1 LQPGFFLG
9 EGPVNYDSTTL
20 ILVGFASDLVVSGEV
35 LIDDRPRPILL
46 ERRLGRSSSEIG
58 RQLPK
63 KSLIS
68 NENWAAPKGQP
79 KETPLNPSDE
89 DRFNRRIR

>member
-1 LQPGFFLG
+1 LQPGFFCG
-9 EGPVNYDSTTL
+9 KTPVNYDSIFL

-46 ERRLGRSSSEIG
+46 KRGLGRASSEIG

-63 KSLIS
+63 KSLTA
-68 NENWAAPKGQP
+68 NENWAAPKGAAH
-79 KETPLNPSDE
+79 
-89 DRFNRRIR
+89 